1 MVDFISSVIVLWR
14 FYLPPSSD
22 PAEEARLLG
31 REKRASVGISIV
43 LTILGLGTVISSME
57 DFADGEEESME
68 NLNVIYYVALVSIFI
83 FGIMAA
89 VKFQYARVLN
99 SSSLRKDGI
108 CSALGTILAVSLFF
122 NTSMTMASNGSLWW
136 LDPLVA
142 IVCGIGSMVYGLK
155 GVYKAYVKEGAP
167 IFNCSWWLYG
177 GQKNVEEEEG
187 DYEMPVPVTMTT
199 TPTPTTT
206 TNNNSI
212 PVSPMSPASSS
223 PQANPT
229 ANTSVP
235 VMKSVSNDDGMMHGN
250 DGDIEDIALT

>member
-1 MVDFISSVIVLWR
+1 
-14 FYLPPSSD
+14 
-22 PAEEARLLG
+22 
-31 REKRASVGISIV
+31 
-43 LTILGLGTVISSME
+43 ME

-142 IVCGIGSMVYGLK
+142 IVCGIGSMLYGLK
-155 GVYKAYVKEGAP
+155 AVYKAYVIEGAP

-177 GQKNVEEEEG
+177 GQKNVEEEEEG
-187 DYEMPVPVTMTT
+187 DYEMPAPATMTMTT
-199 TPTPTTT
+199 TPTTT

-212 PVSPMSPASSS
+212 PVSPMSPPASSA
-223 PQANPT
+223 PQVSNPT
-229 ANTSVP
+229 ATTSVP